1 MGRIC
6 AVEPKATAKE
16 AEAAKASAA
25 RDPCKEEEEEG
36 SEVGSGNTGSEDEL
50 EEEGGFES
58 RSVSFRATTASL
70 PTRKSRISS
79 TFSRVVTRRVGS
91 GKRRRVIVYS
101 IKDVDPHRAGSK
113 LRSHKFRSHTVN

>member
-25 RDPCKEEEEEG
+25 RDPWEEEEEG

-70 PTRKSRISS
+70 PTRKSRTSS
-79 TFSRVVTRRVGS
+79 TLSRVVTSRVG
-91 GKRRRVIVYS
+91 
-101 IKDVDPHRAGSK
+101 
-113 LRSHKFRSHTVN
+113 